1 MFQSLCGDKVLSN
14 VMLTTTHWDVVDQ
27 TRAVERETELQST
40 FWKGMTERGAKV
52 KRCDGS
58 RDSAWKVVE
67 PLLSLDRIVLN
78 IQKQIELGM
87 TVSDTDAGQVV
98 NEELL
103 NARKKFEE
111 ELDALK
117 TEWKAASDEKDVE
130 MARILEEERKHA
142 EGKLQQVKAEQEEFM
157 RVQIEEMK
165 RKNEELQR
173 KIDEAHSS
181 GGWFPRLAKA
191 FVGGLATLVGV
202 PAPLAIGLA
211 SAI

>member
-27 TRAVERETELQST
+27 TRAVERETELRST
-40 FWKGMTERGAKV
+40 FWKGMMERGAKV

-67 PLLSLDRIVLN
+67 PLLSSDRIVLN
-78 IQKQIELGM
+78 IQKQIEQGM

-130 MARILEEERKHA
+130 MVRILEEERKHT
-142 EGKLQQVKAEQEEFM
+142 EEKLQQVKAEQEEFR
-157 RVQIEEMK
+157 RVQIEEM
-165 RKNEELQR
+165 RQKNEELQN
-173 KIDEAHSS
+173 KIDKAHSS
-181 GGWFPRLAKA
+181 GRWFTLLTKVL
-191 FVGGLATLVGV
+191 VGGVATFAGV
-202 PAPLAIGLA
+202 PAPLAVALA